1 MATELRC
8 LHGVVAVTLGHAADP
23 KLRLLCSAPQGDN
36 DPVDVVEIGSTKLD
50 MGGVYEARPF
60 CAGPKLTVLRAIAH
74 NSLIVTKA

>member
-8 LHGVVAVTLGHAADP
+8 LHGFVVVTLGHAADL

-60 CAGPKLTVLRAIAH
+60 VSSVAACPQDPASPCCNYVAH
-74 NSLIVTKA
+74 V